1 MDSRKDDAMNSRI
14 EELKAETDAEI
25 RAGAAE
31 IDRLVGELNAKLAW
45 AASEGLRVY
54 PDLVRVNMKMPF
66 GPSRTVPQFK
76 VSLYRKV

>member
-1 MDSRKDDAMNSRI
+1 MTRL
-14 EELKAETDAEI
+14 EELKAEADAEI

-45 AASEGLRVY
+45 AAAEGLRVY
-54 PDLVRVNMKMPF
+54 GDLSGVNMKMPF
-66 GPSRTVPQFK
+66 GPSRTVPHIK